1 MPDKAPTIEDIRM
14 LISDRLFPL
23 DESFAA
29 DSDLYEEGLDSMALM
44 QLILGLEQEFGVQVT
59 PEDLDREHFKTLQA
73 IAQLV
78 ETKRNECDGGEK

>member
-1 MPDKAPTIEDIRM
+1 MSDSTPTTEEIRI

-23 DESFAA
+23 NENFAA
-29 DSDLYEEGLDSMALM
+29 DADLYAEGLDSMALM
-44 QLILGLEQEFGVQVT
+44 QLILGLEQEFGVQVL

-78 ETKRNECDGGEK
+78 ETKRNGGE